1 MPTIGQLILLA
12 IGLVGYGIATV
23 TAVRRFRRPAESAG
37 SLTGPLVLGLI
48 AGAGLIAWRVAGAG
62 TLLAVNGF
70 DAMVLIAWLI
80 GLEVFIVR
88 GAGRL
93 KGVDV
98 FLLPVATLL
107 QLASL
112 LMIRLAGSGASHM
125 HQWHIIGHAM
135 VITLSGAFFVA
146 SGVAGAIYLIVHR
159 AMRTKQELSILGR
172 LPPLESLERFGRVMV
187 AFGFPLLTFGILTG
201 VCGIAH
207 VPAPN
212 RSREMMMASGTV
224 LLWAAYGI
232 AMLVVWLRPRLR
244 GPRAA
249 ALATGAAALTV
260 LNFVAYL
267 LMRSQV

>member
-1 MPTIGQLILLA
+1 LVVGLA
-12 IGLVGYGIATV
+12 
-23 TAVRRFRRPAESAG
+23 AG
-37 SLTGPLVLGLI
+37 VGLI
-48 AGAGLIAWRVAGAG
+48 VWRVAAAG
-62 TLLAVNGF
+62 TLLAVSGF

-80 GLEVFIVR
+80 GLEVFVVR

-93 KGVDV
+93 RGVDV

-112 LMIRLAGSGASHM
+112 LMVRSGTGGASHM
-125 HQWHIIGHAM
+125 NQWHIIGHAM

-146 SGVAGAIYLIVHR
+146 SGVAGVIYLIVHR
-159 AMRTKQELSILGR
+159 AMRTKKELSILGR

-207 VPAPN
+207 LPEHH
-212 RSREMMMASGTV
+212 RSREMMMASGTLV
-224 LLWAAYGI
+224 LWAAYGV
-232 AMLVVWLRPRLR
+232 AMVVVWLKPRLR

-249 ALATGAAALTV
+249 ALATGAAGLTV